1 MSNGLANGV
10 SNSTPAQGWKQ
21 EPLHVPMPSEVP
33 PSLYEEL
40 RLGSNGAG
48 FMRLKP

>member
-1 MSNGLANGV
+1 MSTGLANGV
-10 SNSTPAQGWKQ
+10 THNAGIQGWKQ
-21 EPLHVPMPSEVP
+21 EPLHVPMPTEVA

-48 FMRLKP
+48 FMKLKP

>member
-1 MSNGLANGV
+1 MSTGLANGV
-10 SNSTPAQGWKQ
+10 MNNAGIQGWKQ
-21 EPLHVPMPSEVP
+21 ETLHVPLSTEVA

-48 FMRLKP
+48 FMKLKP